1 MTAGLA
7 ATTSPVLYGRD
18 RSPMRVGRGGA
29 AGTDDGAPAV
39 TIAAMA
45 APGGPCSDLDHAWA
59 HLDEHGFA
67 VVTDAL
73 TAEQLDRVRSRLV
86 EQAAGELA
94 AGVGYRDSGG
104 SNQRVWNLPNK
115 GDEFLDLLRH
125 PLYVETMDRLLGRGW
140 LVSSSTANIAGPG
153 GEPMYLHADQ
163 GYVPAP
169 FPPRPLVANC
179 GWLLDDFTEDNGGT
193 RVVPGSHRWGR
204 GPSPEEA
211 ESSGTV
217 AVEGPAGSAF
227 LFDGRLWHG
236 TGANR
241 TTQRRHVILNY
252 ACVPW
257 LRQQENF
264 TVSLAPRVLERCG
277 EDLLARF
284 GFKVRGTLG
293 GVQGPREGALMERP
307 ESFLE
312 ALDEDGAAKA
322 TSSPG

>member
-1 MTAGLA
+1 
-7 ATTSPVLYGRD
+7 
-18 RSPMRVGRGGA
+18 MRALRGP
-29 AGTDDGAPAV
+29 TH
-39 TIAAMA
+39 
-45 APGGPCSDLDHAWA
+45 DLEQAWA
-59 HLDEHGFA
+59 DLEEHGYA
-67 VVTDAL
+67 VVRDVL
-73 TAEQLDRVRSRLV
+73 TPEQLARLRSRLV

-94 AGVGYRDSGG
+94 AGVGYLDSGG
-104 SNQRVWNLPNK
+104 RNQRVWNLPNK

-153 GEPMYLHADQ
+153 GEPMFLHADQ

-179 GWLLDDFTEDNGGT
+179 GWLLDDFTDDNGGT

-211 ESSGTV
+211 TECDTV

-241 TTQRRHVILNY
+241 TEHRRHVILNY

-264 TVSLAPRVLERCG
+264 TVSLSPLVLERCG
-277 EDLLARF
+277 DDLLARF

-293 GVQGPREGALMERP
+293 GVQGPREGTLVQRP
-307 ESFLE
+307 EAFLE
-312 ALDEDGAAKA
+312 ALDAAGRPA
-322 TSSPG
+322 G

>member
-1 MTAGLA
+1 MRTLPA
-7 ATTSPVLYGRD
+7 AT
-18 RSPMRVGRGGA
+18 
-29 AGTDDGAPAV
+29 DD
-39 TIAAMA
+39 
-45 APGGPCSDLDHAWA
+45 LERAWA
-59 HLDEHGFA
+59 DLEEHGYAVVEDALSPDHLD
-67 VVTDAL
+67 
-73 TAEQLDRVRSRLV
+73 QLRARLV

-94 AGVGYRDSGG
+94 AGVGYLDSGG
-104 SNQRVWNLPNK
+104 RNQRVWSLPNK
-115 GDEFLDLLRH
+115 GDEFLELLTH
-125 PLYVETMDRLLGRGW
+125 PLYVETMDQLLGRGW

-153 GEPMYLHADQ
+153 GEPMFLHADQ

-193 RVVPGSHRWGR
+193 RVVPGSHRLGR

-211 ESSGTV
+211 AECETV
-217 AVEGPAGSAF
+217 AIEGPAGSAF

-241 TTQRRHVILNY
+241 TERRRHVILNY
-252 ACVPW
+252 ACAPW

-264 TVSLAPRVLERCG
+264 TVSLSPRVLDGCD

-293 GVQGPREGALMERP
+293 GVQGPREGALTQRP
-307 ESFLE
+307 DTFLE
-312 ALDEDGAAKA
+312 VLDADGQPI
-322 TSSPG
+322 T

>member
-1 MTAGLA
+1 
-7 ATTSPVLYGRD
+7 
-18 RSPMRVGRGGA
+18 MR
-29 AGTDDGAPAV
+29 APS
-39 TIAAMA
+39 
-45 APGGPCSDLDHAWA
+45 GPTHDLEQAWA
-59 HLDEHGFA
+59 DLEDHGYA
-67 VVTDAL
+67 VVRDVL
-73 TAEQLDRVRSRLV
+73 TPEHLARLRSRLV

-94 AGVGYRDSGG
+94 AGVGYLDSGG
-104 SNQRVWNLPNK
+104 RNQRVWNLPNK

-125 PLYVETMDRLLGRGW
+125 PLYVETMDHLLGRGW

-153 GEPMYLHADQ
+153 GESMFLHADQ

-179 GWLLDDFTEDNGGT
+179 GWLLDDFTEENGGT
-193 RVVPGSHRWGR
+193 RVVPGSHRWER

-211 ESSGTV
+211 TEYDTV
-217 AVEGPAGSAF
+217 AVEGPAGGAF

-241 TTQRRHVILNY
+241 TERRRHVILNY

-264 TVSLAPRVLERCG
+264 TVSLSPEVLERCG
-277 EDLLARF
+277 EELLARF

-293 GVQGPREGALMERP
+293 GVQGPREGALTKRP
-307 ESFLE
+307 EAFLE
-312 ALDEDGAAKA
+312 ALDARGQPA
-322 TSSPG
+322 T